1 MTSMKRKI
9 FVAASVLAAVISCER
24 NEGPQP
30 VNADA
35 EKAMLEVRMVA
46 DATKVSGEGGAE
58 ENAVSDYQVLV
69 YDMTSRSLEAYE
81 KPGPEAVDV
90 RFQCRVGIKEVVVLA
105 NAPDMSDMISYDDF
119 LKEKSFLSDNSVGQ
133 LVMEGHAPM
142 DLTASGA
149 SVTVDL
155 RRMVSKVILDGIT
168 VDFEHDGYDDLD
180 FVLKKI
186 YLTNVA
192 GDMTYSAETADPAIW
207 YNKIVQTSSDDV
219 DGLILETLSD
229 VSLKGATD
237 YTSSHHFYCYP
248 NPYKNDDFSSMWS
261 PRPTRLVV
269 EAELGGETFYYPV
282 SLPVL
287 ERNNRYHVSLHI
299 VRPGAR
305 TPEQDMD
312 RQAASFTI
320 NIVGW
325 QGSSSVTETI

>member
-1 MTSMKRKI
+1 MTSMRRKI

-24 NEGPQP
+24 KEGPQP
-30 VNADA
+30 VNADTDM
-35 EKAMLEVRMVA
+35 AMLEVRMQSEG
-46 DATKVSGEGGAE
+46 TKVSGAGGAE

-69 YDMTSRSLEAYE
+69 YDMASRSLEAYE
-81 KPGPEAVDV
+81 KPDHDAVDV
-90 RFQCRVGIKEVVVLA
+90 QFQCRVGKKEIVVLA
-105 NAPDMSDMISYDDF
+105 NAPDMSDMVSYDAF
-119 LKEKSFLSDNSVGQ
+119 LKAKSYLSDNSEGC

-142 DLTASGA
+142 DLSVSGG

-168 VDFEHDGYDDLD
+168 VDFEHDEYDELD

-192 GDMTYSAETADPAIW
+192 GDMTYGAETADPDQW
-207 YNKIVQTSSDDV
+207 YNKIGQTSSEDV
-219 DGLILETLSD
+219 DGMILDNLND
-229 VSLKGATD
+229 VNLKGGTD

-248 NPYKNDDFSSMWS
+248 NPYEDDDFSSQWS

-269 EAELGGETFYYPV
+269 EAELGEETFYYPV

-287 ERNNRYHVSLHI
+287 ERNNRYHVTLHI

-312 RQAASFTI
+312 RQTASFTI

-325 QGSSSVTETI
+325 QGSSSVSETI